1 MAATKTGVKSTASTE
16 TKAKEDVTV
25 SESNKATAVLKSI
38 TSSYEGITKNIP
50 SYGENL
56 GQASTVTSETIRK
69 TFDGIVAFD
78 RALINCLR
86 ANLDNAV
93 EHGRN
98 IAKAPSLTNVA
109 EQHKAYIT
117 NQIEMVAGQIK
128 DLTDVAE
135 EQSKAALAPLFNV
148 VDEAVAKADDKAED
162 KKKDAA

>member
-1 MAATKTGVKSTASTE
+1 MATTKTAAKPTATAE
-16 TKAKEDVTV
+16 TKPKEEVKASDD
-25 SESNKATAVLKSI
+25 NKATAVLKSI
-38 TSSYEGITKNIP
+38 TSSYEGITKTIP

-56 GQASTVTSETIRK
+56 GQAGSVTSETIRK

-98 IAKAPSLTNVA
+98 IAKAPSLANVA
-109 EQHKAYIT
+109 EQHKAYVT

-128 DLTDVAE
+128 DLTDLAE
-135 EQSKAALAPLFNV
+135 EQSKAALAPLFDV
-148 VDEAVAKADDKAED
+148 VDEAVAKSDAKDED
-162 KKKDAA
+162 TKKDAA